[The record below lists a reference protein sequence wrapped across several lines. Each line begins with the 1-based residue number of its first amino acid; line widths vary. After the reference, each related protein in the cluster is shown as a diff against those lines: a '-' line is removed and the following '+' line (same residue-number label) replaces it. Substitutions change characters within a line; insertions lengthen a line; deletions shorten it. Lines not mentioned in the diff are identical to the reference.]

1 MAARAGSEGGT
12 MQKLDFIF
20 GLAIFILGIVVLVAF
35 GRVLIAL
42 MLLLTGAT
50 GLSPVGASQ

>member
-42 MLLLTGAT
+42 MLLLTGAA
-50 GLSPVGASQ
+50 GLSPVVR

>member
-1 MAARAGSEGGT
+1 

-42 MLLLTGAT
+42 ALLLTGAA
-50 GLSPVGASQ
+50 GLSPVGAIK

>member
-1 MAARAGSEGGT
+1 

-20 GLAIFILGIVVLVAF
+20 GLMLFVFGIVVLVAF

-42 MLLLTGAT
+42 MLLLTGAA
-50 GLSPVGASQ
+50 GLSPVGARQ

>member
-1 MAARAGSEGGT
+1 MAARTGREGDT

-20 GLAIFILGIVVLVAF
+20 GLMLFVFGIVVLVAF

-42 MLLLTGAT
+42 MLLLTGAA
-50 GLSPVGASQ
+50 GLSPVGARQ